1 MKPIIVTIEAI
12 IALDDDTIVF
22 CEIVDEEVVKIF
34 VELDDIVVED
44 DDVFGWSD

>member
-12 IALDDDTIVF
+12 IALDDDPIEC
-22 CEIVDEEVVKIF
+22 CEIVAEEVVKIF
-34 VELDDIVVED
+34 VDP